1 MANIEEHYKH
11 VFVHHYRTEDEL
23 VEVNPKYVYMMIP
36 TEYVCVY
43 HKLLVYLAD
52 FGKALLSDCSAAC
65 RGNSK
70 TIVDCWNMF
79 QSALACKALGRDKE
93 AQLYIDYIKAQLKLV
108 YKGTGKEVYDDA
120 FIAPLDR
127 FGHLHGIVSCGDVVK
142 FMVDPETGELLEKT
156 TEDADHVFV
165 RDDEV
170 IPPVEEFTLSGTVNP
185 AEAATINYLGKYTK
199 GTKVAVSFTIA
210 EGYELERVVTDIDKS
225 DIKGDWLTDA
235 HVIVTMNKN
244 NEIIAN
250 FKKKVEPEPKPE
262 LERDI
267 YIRKVDKRNLN
278 APIGLLFINNG
289 DEWKDFINYHI
300 NSTAKDISVTVKF
313 VEQEG
318 YKFKGWY
325 IYIDEYVPDNVTI
338 NDLVAISFNKEY
350 TYIMPSD
357 IIKVSLMAVMEKEA
371 EPVFKTFT
379 AYQAMQS
386 NIHIPF
392 ENIYVKRDGTYVST
406 GQWNEQYKEDT
417 ITKELKVLDNIERY
431 EFDGWYSYGN
441 GNPIPDD
448 LNYDDLFLESI
459 DKEFKFTTSP
469 YSKNGVVLIAILK
482 KKVIKYQDYYIHC
495 TKNNGPLTSVYNH
508 FLFKSDK
515 EDTYGGQI
523 LEVRTNG
530 TDNPSRGQ
538 EDSEVYV
545 KGVSDNGADVFLG
558 WYKHP
563 NITSNTTLNECTMIS
578 DKEEATIPLAEIT
591 DPLKN
596 TRIDVV
602 GVYEPK
608 TVPSTDFKFAIGI
621 RKDTSSNAGS
631 GGTIMVKRSDQ
642 DYYTYTSLTV
652 DTVQFSK
659 VKSITAKI
667 SRIENGYEFV
677 TWKRMYTTNNA
688 YEPNIHEMTDIPS
701 VGDDHEITITRS
713 GIYHAIVRLKQ

>member
-165 RDDEV
+165 REDEEV
-170 IPPVEEFTLSGTVNP
+170 IPPVEEYTLTGTVNP

-210 EGYELERVVTDIDKS
+210 EGYELERVVTNIDKS

-244 NEIIAN
+244 SEIIAN
-250 FKKKVEPEPKPE
+250 FKKKVEPEPEPE
-262 LERDI
+262 PIKILSVYRAKLDDI
-267 YIRKVDKRNLN
+267 HNPFGDVYIKLD
-278 APIGLLFINNG
+278 GSY
-289 DEWKDFINYHI
+289 KDTN
-300 NSTAKDISVTVKF
+300 KF
-313 VEQEG
+313 
-318 YKFKGWY
+318 
-325 IYIDEYVPDNVTI
+325 
-338 NDLVAISFNKEY
+338 
-350 TYIMPSD
+350 
-357 IIKVSLMAVMEKEA
+357 
-371 EPVFKTFT
+371 
-379 AYQAMQS
+379 
-386 NIHIPF
+386 NI
-392 ENIYVKRDGTYVST
+392 E
-406 GQWNEQYKEDT
+406 YKEST
-417 ITKELKVLDNIERY
+417 ITVEAKVLDEGEY

-441 GNPIPDD
+441 GNPIPDNMD
-448 LNYDDLFLESI
+448 YTDLFLESI

-482 KKVIKYQDYYIHC
+482 KKPIKYQDYYIHC

-545 KGVSDNGADVFLG
+545 KGISDNGADVFLG

-701 VGDDHEITITRS
+701 VGDEHEITITGS